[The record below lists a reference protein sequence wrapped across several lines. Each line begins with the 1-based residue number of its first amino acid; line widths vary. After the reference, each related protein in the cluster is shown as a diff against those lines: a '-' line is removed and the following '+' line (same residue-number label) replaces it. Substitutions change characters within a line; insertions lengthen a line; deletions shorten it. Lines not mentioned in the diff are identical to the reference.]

1 MDTLTLEEILQAKAV
16 SIIPKTMYVW
26 HDEAGTITGISNLPS
41 TGGYLEVPKSRLHD
55 FLSGKKDYYR
65 YNIDYFKF
73 DNALQT
79 KDESVKIS
87 SALIYEIPRVTD
99 KGITDFTIIHNKQQK
114 RWEILLSDDAKG
126 VIAKINPSTTFDF
139 YLTAIKDP
147 HYLLKT
153 ITVQVSNMKDGNKLK
168 FKDSLEEDID
178 SFTIS
183 TFGYFKS
190 YGLLVV

>member
-1 MDTLTLEEILQAKAV
+1 MDTLTLQEILQAEAV
-16 SIIPKTMYVW
+16 SMIPKTMYVW
-26 HDEAGTITGISNLPS
+26 HDEAGTITGISNIPS
-41 TGGYLEVPKSRLHD
+41 TGEYLEVPKSRLHD
-55 FLSGKKDYYR
+55 FLSGKKDYCR

-79 KDESVKIS
+79 KDESIKIS

-99 KGITDFTIIHNKQQK
+99 KGVVDFTIIHNKKQK
-114 RWEILLSDDAKG
+114 RWQILLSDDAKDM
-126 VIAKINPSTTFDF
+126 ISKINPSTTFDF
-139 YLTAIKDP
+139 YLTATKDP

-153 ITVQVSNMKDGNKLK
+153 ITVPVSNMKDGNKLQ
-168 FKDSLEEDID
+168 FEASLEEDAD